1 MLGVSRLQQDSHHHH
16 HADEVTKQQ
25 HSVGEKDDDDTSYSS
40 ANFGGAKTI
49 DLHNVESADTT
60 VAAVENK

>member
-1 MLGVSRLQQDSHHHH
+1 MLGVSRLQQDSHPH